1 MISAPT
7 SNHLRG
13 AAMNSNLIP
22 ICKEHTQINGSDNIH
37 DISVSINK
45 TAVRKSNPEF
55 PFSVVF
61 RFYYG
66 NVKKITSTD
75 YVKLFYD
82 PEEMHVYFTE
92 SNSVEGYKA
101 NLSPK
106 STKNTQYV
114 SVAGAKF
121 PVDFHDY
128 AGRYDLLY
136 SKTEKMYFIDL
147 KKCIK

>member
-1 MISAPT
+1 MY
-7 SNHLRG
+7 
-13 AAMNSNLIP
+13 SNLIP
-22 ICKEHTQINGSDNIH
+22 ICKGHIDISRADNIH
-37 DISVSINK
+37 DISVSVNK
-45 TAVRKSNPEF
+45 TAASKSNPEF

-82 PEEMHVYFTE
+82 PEEMHVYFAE

-101 NLSPK
+101 NISPK